1 MRNFEVTFIVDPVL
15 SGDEVKSTAQT
26 YRDMLHAE
34 GARIIHVDEIGLRQ
48 LAYPINK
55 RSTGVYYCMEFES
68 EQAAFISKFELAL
81 KRDER
86 IMRYLTVKLD
96 KYGVKYNEDKR
107 NGKIGKRMMKEK
119 VNPNPFIA
127 SVPPPPPG
135 SYTYRRRIISF
146 NLLKK
151 KKNGNARRNKIPQ
164 QPQYRTEKEKILS
177 F

>member
-68 EQAAFISKFELAL
+68 
-81 KRDER
+81 
-86 IMRYLTVKLD
+86 KLHSS
-96 KYGVKYNEDKR
+96 
-107 NGKIGKRMMKEK
+107 
-119 VNPNPFIA
+119 PNLSWLSSATSA
-127 SVPPPPPG
+127 S
-135 SYTYRRRIISF
+135 
-146 NLLKK
+146 
-151 KKNGNARRNKIPQ
+151 
-164 QPQYRTEKEKILS
+164 
-177 F
+177 

>member
-127 SVPPPPPG
+127 SVPPPPPVV
-135 SYTYRRRIISF
+135 T
-146 NLLKK
+146 L
-151 KKNGNARRNKIPQ
+151 
-164 QPQYRTEKEKILS
+164 TEEEKSPLT